1 VREQLENTRIEA
13 LEFIAAADSEERLQ
27 EIRVRLFGKKGVL
40 TQLMKQLGTL
50 PPAERPR
57 AGGLAHETRA
67 ALERAWDDKNRALQA
82 EALTA
87 RLRQET
93 VDVTLPGTPLPAGHR
108 HPLNTVVTDIENI
121 FLGMGFSI
129 AEGPE
134 IETDY
139 YNFEALNLP
148 PDHPARDMQDSFY
161 ITEEFL
167 LRSQTSPV
175 QIRTM
180 ENMCP
185 RLPVKIIAPG
195 KVYRND
201 DDATHSPMFHQVE
214 GLLVDKGARMSDLK
228 GVLLR
233 FIREMFGP
241 EREIRM
247 RPSFFPFTE
256 PSAEIDVSCMFCG
269 GGGCRLCKGTGW
281 IEILGSGM
289 VHPRVLTMGGYD
301 PGAVTGFAFGVGVE
315 RVAMLKYGIDDM
327 RLLFDND
334 IRFLCQF

>member
-1 VREQLENTRIEA
+1 MRKELETLRAEA
-13 LEFIAAADSEERLQ
+13 LERIAAARTEDELQ
-27 EIRVRLFGKKGVL
+27 EIRVRLFGKKGAL
-40 TQLMKQLGTL
+40 TRLMKRLGTL
-50 PPAERPR
+50 PPEERPR
-57 AGGLAHETRA
+57 SGELVNEARSRLEAVWEEKSRLWREA
-67 ALERAWDDKNRALQA
+67 ALA
-82 EALTA
+82 A
-87 RLRQET
+87 RLREESI
-93 VDVTLPGTPLPAGHR
+93 DITLPGTIPPPGRR
-108 HPLNTVVTDIENI
+108 HPLNMVIADMENI

-139 YNFEALNLP
+139 YNFEAMNMP

-161 ITEEFL
+161 ISEEFL
-167 LRSQTSPV
+167 LRTQTSPV
-175 QIRTM
+175 QIRSM
-180 ENMCP
+180 EKTCP
-185 RLPVKIIAPG
+185 RLPVKVIAPG

-214 GLLVDKGARMSDLK
+214 GLLVDRGVRMSDLK
-228 GVLLR
+228 GVLLH

-241 EREIRM
+241 EREIRL

-269 GGGCRLCKGTGW
+269 GAGCRLCKGTGW
-281 IEILGSGM
+281 IEILGAGM
-289 VHPRVLTMGGYD
+289 VHPQVLRMGGYD
-301 PGAVTGFAFGVGVE
+301 AGAVTGFAFGVGVE

-334 IRFLCQF
+334 IRFLRQF